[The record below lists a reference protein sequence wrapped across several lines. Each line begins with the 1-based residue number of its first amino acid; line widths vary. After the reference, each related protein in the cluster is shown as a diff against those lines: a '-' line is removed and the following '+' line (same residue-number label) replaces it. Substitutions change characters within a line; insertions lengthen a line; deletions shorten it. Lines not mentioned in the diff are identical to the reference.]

1 VQAENAHTHWRT
13 TGCCYILVEQ
23 KELWVKMIMIEPVTD
38 GNEEDKSQLT
48 QTNPR
53 DALSHAQRVVHKGG
67 RSV

>member
-1 VQAENAHTHWRT
+1 
-13 TGCCYILVEQ
+13 
-23 KELWVKMIMIEPVTD
+23 MIMIEPVTD

-67 RSV
+67 RSVW